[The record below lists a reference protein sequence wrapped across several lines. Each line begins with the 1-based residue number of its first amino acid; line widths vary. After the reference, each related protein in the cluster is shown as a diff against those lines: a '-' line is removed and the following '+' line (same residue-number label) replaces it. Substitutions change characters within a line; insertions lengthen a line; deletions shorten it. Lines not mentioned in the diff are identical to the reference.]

1 MKTPKV
7 GQLVYVGHLSVR
19 DITKP
24 SVKISEREFYR
35 TATPS
40 YAKFY
45 RTATPSYAKG
55 ELRWVVGPPG
65 KGPFEGSDAPFG
77 IAYKPESVFETR
89 EAAQADLNA
98 RIEKIIASLRALQS

>member
-7 GQLVYVGHLSVR
+7 GQIVYVGHLSVR

-40 YAKFY
+40 YAKG
-45 RTATPSYAKG
+45 A
-55 ELRWVVGPPG
+55 LRWVVGPLG
-65 KGPFEGSDAPFG
+65 ESNGHAGYG
-77 IAYKPESVFETR
+77 LAYTPEMVFETR
-89 EAAQADLNA
+89 EEAQADVNA
-98 RIEKIIASLRALQS
+98 RIDAIVANLTALKA